1 MLPHEPYELGLW
13 NQEEIKP
20 FLSPGGCSMQK
31 VVGREARA
39 ERTHNEALAVVER
52 ERSMRVQKTERLRE
66 LRIAEEA
73 KARPVEREKS
83 D

>member
-1 MLPHEPYELGLW
+1 
-13 NQEEIKP
+13 
-20 FLSPGGCSMQK
+20 MQK

-52 ERSMRVQKTERLRE
+52 ERSMRVQKTKRLRE

-73 KARPVEREKS
+73 KARPVEQEKS